1 MYNIYITLLV
11 ITACITYIFHI
22 DAPNQIASRIV
33 SIFLK
38 KDVSVELKKPF
49 GCPGCL
55 SFWITLI
62 LLLIFEPAF
71 CWMSLVYYFS
81 VRYIDYTITIAEELL
96 DKIFSALEDIITNKY

>member
-11 ITACITYIFHI
+11 ITSCITYIFHI

-62 LLLIFEPAF
+62 LLL
-71 CWMSLVYYFS
+71 LDV
-81 VRYIDYTITIAEELL
+81 VGLLLLGTI
-96 DKIFSALEDIITNKY
+96 Y